1 MAEIAVG
8 GTDGGISSNDGG
20 DVASCSD
27 AADVCLTI
35 DGGDLNYTS
44 SSDIYGF
51 QFDHDG
57 CATGA
62 SGGDA
67 TSSGFIVQGSAT
79 TVLGFSFSGGFV
91 PAGSG
96 TFVSGVDCASLSN
109 LIFSGVGGSAACG

>member
-1 MAEIAVG
+1 MLEEADDNDAE
-8 GTDGGISSNDGG
+8 DGGG
-20 DVASCSD
+20 ATCSD

-44 SSDIYGF
+44 TSDIYGF

-67 TSSGFIVQGSAT
+67 TSSGFIVRECNNRSRFLILRRFCT
-79 TVLGFSFSGGFV
+79 CWIKVICFR
-91 PAGSG
+91 
-96 TFVSGVDCASLSN
+96 VDCASLSN
-109 LIFSGVGGSAACG
+109 LIFSGVGILHLWLK

>member
-1 MAEIAVG
+1 MIFSGSGGSALAAVLEEADDNDAED
-8 GTDGGISSNDGG
+8 DGG
-20 DVASCSD
+20 ATCSD

-44 SSDIYGF
+44 TSDIYGF

-96 TFVSGVDCASLSN
+96 TFVQE
-109 LIFSGVGGSAACG
+109 